1 MPANHPPDAA
11 MVPPTTVLLINPNT
25 SHASTALMERLLR
38 AQLAPGIAV
47 ETATAARGPA
57 MITTEAELAQAA
69 DEVVAIGMAQVAQV
83 ARLAA
88 IVIGAFGNPGLTRLR
103 ACSRVPVVG
112 IGEAAMREAAAGGRR
127 FGVAT
132 TTPGL
137 DASIARAAQEL
148 GLAHCF
154 RGTRVPD
161 QDPLAL
167 AREPA
172 LQEACLAALVRAC
185 VQDGAEAVVIGGGPL
200 AEAADQLGPRFAVPV
215 INPVAAAGR
224 AVLKR
229 LRSAGG

>member
-1 MPANHPPDAA
+1 MPANYPIEAA
-11 MVPPTTVLLINPNT
+11 MGLPTTVLLINPNS

-38 AQLAPGIAV
+38 AQLGSAAAV
-47 ETATAARGPA
+47 ETATAERGPA
-57 MITTEAELAQAA
+57 MITTEAELDQAA
-69 DEVVAIGMAQVAQV
+69 DEVVAIGLARAAQVA
-83 ARLAA
+83 A
-88 IVIGAFGNPGLTRLR
+88 IVVGAFGNPGLARLR
-103 ACSRVPVVG
+103 SACSVPVVG

-137 DASIARAAQEL
+137 DASITRAARAL
-148 GLAHCF
+148 DLAHCF
-154 RGTRVPD
+154 CGTRVPD
-161 QDPLAL
+161 EDPLAL

-200 AEAADQLGPRFAVPV
+200 AEAAEQLGPRFAVPV

-224 AVLKR
+224 AVLER
-229 LRSAGG
+229 LRSAGR